1 MCNLPCGQTPAEA
14 GHYKLRLTPTGATMD
29 KVKYS
34 RLSLM
39 MFLEYAVWG
48 AWLPVAG
55 RYLGGGLG
63 FSGAQ
68 IGTILGFAGAVGAI
82 CAPFIAGQVADRYFN
97 TERAL
102 AFLFIVGGMVKWYT
116 ATQTSFEAWFW
127 LSIVYSILYMPTI
140 ALTNSLAFAH
150 MDNQEKEF
158 PYVRVWGTIGWIA
171 ASWIFPWIWIQTDL
185 SFQSLPPFLEGPERE
200 GAVMLLANALKFSG
214 ILSIALGFYSL
225 TLPATPP
232 KKDGVTKFAF
242 AKAFALFRYS
252 SFTTL
257 VGASLLISIVHTIYF
272 IHTGS
277 FLSDIGLKDGH
288 IGPAMSIGQFAEIIV
303 LAPLGFLLAKLRMKK
318 VIFVGCMAY
327 VARYAIFGTTS
338 FPLEVIVVSQFIH
351 GICFS
356 CFYAAAFIYI
366 DAIAEDDIK
375 NSVQTVFGIILL
387 GIGPILAGMVY
398 GETLGKSSTTYTLV
412 EAQEALLN
420 EAETEETR
428 VRVLY
433 AQQNKLF
440 QSLKGLAG
448 KDEQAKAA
456 LSSPL
461 ASMETAVTGFWDQK
475 PQEAIA
481 SQKVALAELKKIEP
495 AIKANE
501 AWSAGNSF
509 SRIDYGKFWYT
520 MAVIGFVAGMLIL
533 VHFVDQ
539 SKEAAEAQAAEA
551 ESENDE
557 AGEEEDSDLN

>member
-1 MCNLPCGQTPAEA
+1 
-14 GHYKLRLTPTGATMD
+14 MD

-63 FSGAQ
+63 FTGLQ

-102 AFLFIVGGMVKWYT
+102 AFLFIVGGVVKWYT

-127 LSIVYSILYMPTI
+127 LSIIYSILYMPTI

-171 ASWIFPWIWIQTDL
+171 ASWVFPWIWIQTDL
-185 SFQSLPPFLEGPERE
+185 TFKSLPPFLGGPERE

-214 ILSIALGFYSL
+214 ILSIGLGFYSL

-232 KKDGVTKFAF
+232 KKDGVAKLAF

-252 SFTTL
+252 SFTAL
-257 VGASLLISIVHTIYF
+257 VAASLLISIVHTIYF

-303 LAPLGFLLAKLRMKK
+303 LAPLGFLLARLKMKK
-318 VIFVGCMAY
+318 VIFAGCMAY
-327 VARYAIFGTTS
+327 VARYALFGTTS
-338 FPLEVIVVSQFIH
+338 LPLELIVASQFLH

-356 CFYAAAFIYI
+356 CYYAAAFIYI
-366 DAIAEDDIK
+366 DAIAEKDIR

-387 GIGPILAGMVY
+387 GIGPILAGTVY
-398 GETLGKSSTTYTLV
+398 GKALGASSTNYTLA
-412 EAQEALLN
+412 EAQETLLN
-420 EAETEETR
+420 EAEAGKTR

-433 AQQNKLF
+433 AQQKKLF
-440 QSLKGLAG
+440 QQLKGLVD
-448 KDEQAKAA
+448 KDEKAKEA

-461 ASMETAVTGFWDQK
+461 AAMEAAATGFWDEK
-475 PQEAIA
+475 PQDAIA
-481 SQKVALAELKKIEP
+481 NQKVALTALKEIEP
-495 AIKANE
+495 AFK
-501 AWSAGNSF
+501 GNDEWNNSNVF
-509 SRIDYGKFWYT
+509 SRVDYGKFWYT
-520 MAVIGFVAGMLIL
+520 MAAIGLAAGFLIL
-533 VHFVDQ
+533 VAFKDQ
-539 SKEAAEAQAAEA
+539 SKEAAESQAQAAG
-551 ESENDE
+551 ESSS
-557 AGEEEDSDLN
+557 EDA